1 MDVDTNLLFQFLAWI
16 ISGGG
21 ATAATYFL
29 MEKVPALVAL
39 SGEYKRYAS
48 LAIAAVVAMLAFLL
62 VVVLSYHAAPESAQ
76 AWVENLFAV
85 AFVAVTSSQAVH
97 GRTKLRT

>member
-1 MDVDTNLLFQFLAWI
+1 MDVDTSVLFQFLIWI

-29 MEKVPALVAL
+29 MEKVKSLTEL

-48 LAIAAVVAMLAFLL
+48 LILAAVIAMLAF
-62 VVVLSYHAAPESAQ
+62 VIVVLLGYHQQPMGVQS
-76 AWVENLFAV
+76 WVENLFAV
-85 AFVAVTSSQAVH
+85 AFISVTSSQAVH
-97 GRTKLRT
+97 GRTKLRA